1 MILMRVLAVVSE
13 NEIRRDRL
21 LQFFKNRFQFGT
33 RKRHES
39 IGKRF
44 EQRSL
49 QPTRTDEQRSPTS
62 RLGLSSPYRT
72 ENHPVKH
79 APWILLGQPQNS
91 PATTN
96 LDVVGVGAQT
106 ENC

>member
-1 MILMRVLAVVSE
+1 MILVRVLAVVRE
-13 NEIRRDRL
+13 NKIRQDRL
-21 LQFFKNRFQFGT
+21 FQIFKNRFHFGT

-49 QPTRTDEQRSPTS
+49 QLIRTDEQRSPTS
-62 RLGLSSPYRT
+62 RLRLSRPYHT

-91 PATTN
+91 PTTTN
-96 LDVVGVGAQT
+96 RDVVGVGAQT
-106 ENC
+106 EDC